1 MAKQQVFILG
11 AGGHAKMV
19 LESLASMNQFD
30 IFGFLELTPTTDR
43 VLGLPVFQESKEI
56 LDRLLEAKAIAI
68 VALGDNRRRE
78 QVTHRLASIGFD
90 FATVISSSAYVSPSA
105 SIGTGTVIMPR
116 SVVGAEACIG
126 KGAIINTASSV
137 DHDTLIEDFVHIAPG
152 CHLAGKV
159 RVDRGAM
166 LGIGTCVIPERHIG
180 AWSILGANSTVVRD
194 IPAGTTYVGTP
205 ARAVSISVPKPF
217 VS

>member
-19 LESLASMNQFD
+19 LESLASMNRYE
-30 IFGFLELTPTTDR
+30 IFGFLELTPTSDR
-43 VLGLPVFQESKEI
+43 VLGIPVFQESQET
-56 LDRLLEAKAIAI
+56 LERLLQAKAFVV

-78 QVTHRLASIGFD
+78 QVTQRMASLGFD
-90 FATVISSSAYVSPSA
+90 FATVISSSAHVSPSA
-105 SIGTGTVIMPR
+105 SIGSGTVIMPR
-116 SVVGAEACIG
+116 SVIGAEACIG

-205 ARAVSISVPKPF
+205 ARSVSMTTPKPF
-217 VS
+217 DS